1 MLFKFSFFNKKNIFI
16 NKDKIKNQLVFR
28 KTLKNIFWF
37 VLGAGIGFF
46 FFVSFLTIFYQ
57 KTHKEQVYT
66 GVFVDGRDFSG
77 KSKTNVKN
85 HFAKKNQSIVKHTF
99 ELRTPTNI
107 ATISA
112 KQIEFGYDDDL
123 LAEQA
128 FSIGRSD
135 NQISN
140 LNIII
145 KAYFNQIHLPA
156 AYRYSENKLDKLLVP
171 LKKGTEIQPVNA
183 LFTFEN
189 GKVSAFSLSRDGRVV
204 DITKLKVQ
212 LYSELIKTTTYAK
225 ASRVIIQVPIKV
237 VKPAVTNENVNS
249 LGIRELIGEG
259 TSLFAHSIENRIYN
273 IKLAAGRLN
282 GVLIAPG
289 EVFSFNKALGDVSA
303 FTGYKQAYVIE
314 NGRTVLGD
322 GGGVCQV
329 STTLFRAALSAGLPI
344 AERSAHAYRV
354 SYYEQDSGPG
364 VDAAVYSPSVDLKF
378 KNDTG
383 SHILIQ
389 SYADLDNLRL
399 NFYLYGA
406 KDGREVVIGQPVIL
420 STAPAPPPIYQDD
433 PALQKGVEKQVDF
446 SAAGARVFFTR
457 TVKKDDKVILNDKFS
472 SNYRP
477 WQAIFL
483 KGTKE

>member
-1 MLFKFSFFNKKNIFI
+1 MFAFFNKKNIFFK
-16 NKDKIKNQLVFR
+16 KDKKYNQIVVNQI
-28 KTLKNIFWF
+28 LKSLFWF
-37 VLGAGIGFF
+37 GLGAVIGFF
-46 FFVSFLTIFYQ
+46 FFVSFIYIFYQ
-57 KTHKEQVYT
+57 KTHKELVYS
-66 GVFVDGRDFSG
+66 GVFVDGIDFSG
-77 KSKTNVKN
+77 KTKN
-85 HFAKKNQSIVKHTF
+85 DIKNYFTKKNQAIAKHTIEF
-99 ELRTPTNI
+99 RAPTAT

-112 KQIEFGYDDDL
+112 KQIEFGYDEEL

-128 FSIGRSD
+128 FSVGRSD

-140 LNIII
+140 LNIILQ
-145 KAYFNQIHLPA
+145 AYFNQIRLPK
-156 AYRYSENKLDKLLVP
+156 AYRAEADNLDKLLST
-171 LKKGTEIQPVNA
+171 LKKETDIAPVNA

-189 GKVSAFSLSRDGRVV
+189 GKVSAFSLSRDGRVI
-204 DITKLKVQ
+204 DSTRLKEQ
-212 LYSELIKTTTYAK
+212 LYQELIRNSANTKPSK
-225 ASRVIIQVPIKV
+225 IIMQVPIKV
-237 VKPAVTNENVNS
+237 LKPEVTNENVNS
-249 LGIRELIGEG
+249 LGIRELIGSG

-289 EVFSFNKALGDVSA
+289 EIFSFNKALGDVSA

-344 AERSAHAYRV
+344 AERNAHAYRV

-364 VDAAVYSPSVDLKF
+364 IDAAVYSPSVDMKF

-383 SHILIQ
+383 AHILIQ
-389 SYADLDNLRL
+389 SYADTVNLRL

-420 STAPAPPPIYQDD
+420 STAPAPSPLYQDD
-433 PALQKGVEKQVDF
+433 PTLQKGVEKQVDF
-446 SAAGARVFFTR
+446 AAPGARVYFTR
-457 TVKKDDKVILNDKFS
+457 TVKKGDKVILDDKFS